1 VLKTYIHFNQQVN
14 NCLESLEPINISTEK
29 HSPFFIP
36 LGFVGKFLHSPL
48 YRLIK
53 KFVQQKTRGTV
64 FYDSVLFGLL
74 FLLYPV
80 YLFLIAQILSAFNF
94 SPAFIFGVLILH
106 PITAYFA
113 TQNKANEISE
123 ANQSFH

>member
-1 VLKTYIHFNQQVN
+1 M
-14 NCLESLEPINISTEK
+14 INILIRDELTHPDK
-29 HSPFFIP
+29 YKPFTRGPLFACLIAFICITTIPFFI
-36 LGFVGKFLHSPL
+36 L